1 MRIKQ
6 IIENTSTTAGSISTV
21 AMPLTTQTRES
32 VDVPGLKPVG
42 KVMTGKAKKKGP
54 YANSIIEGK
63 VSEATLE
70 EDDIILNPR
79 LGRLRKSGFMSNDR
93 DSEGQTF
100 KNSLHTIVR
109 VASQL
114 DKELSNQD
122 EFPEWMSEKIGAVK
136 SMMVSIMNYVISA
149 QEMQRDPDAMNE
161 NGSLAYEASCDA
173 GSEMNSM
180 AEGELRNIVK
190 NSKLVYEL
198 LKHGK
203 KLDTWEYSY
212 ITVANDRLQTVHEVL
227 STEENPIDENARK
240 MSEGMDPFVAGKLNK
255 LKDLNPVDRA
265 SAYGSIRSW
274 LKDNPELAGQASKLA
289 SAYAMADVARQQYK
303 TAQAKQMLADLE
315 PQHQAF
321 IKQALGQEQG
331 VAEGVYSHDVKR
343 AFPNG
348 KASGVKSHPAVVKTS
363 KPIGTR
369 VSDIGPGGKEYNV
382 KTDKAWDNENK
393 KK

>member
-6 IIENTSTTAGSISTV
+6 IIENSTTAGSISTL
-21 AMPLTTQTRES
+21 AMPMTTQTRES
-32 VDVPGLKPVG
+32 VNVPGLKPASQ
-42 KVMTGKAKKKGP
+42 VMTRKAKKKGP
-54 YANSIIEGK
+54 YANSLIEGTVNEEEK
-63 VSEATLE
+63 LD

-93 DSEGQTF
+93 DSEGETF

-109 VASQL
+109 VATHL
-114 DKELSNQD
+114 DKELSTHD

-149 QEMQRDPDAMNE
+149 QEMERDPDAM
-161 NGSLAYEASCDA
+161 
-173 GSEMNSM
+173 
-180 AEGELRNIVK
+180 
-190 NSKLVYEL
+190 
-198 LKHGK
+198 
-203 KLDTWEYSY
+203 
-212 ITVANDRLQTVHEVL
+212 
-227 STEENPIDENARK
+227 
-240 MSEGMDPFVAGKLNK
+240 SEGIDPFVAGKLNK

-265 SAYGSIRSW
+265 SAYGGIRSW

-331 VAEGVYSHDVKR
+331 VAEDTYNDDVKR
-343 AFPNG
+343 AFPGG
-348 KASGVKSHPAVVKTS
+348 KSTGVKTHSNKPAVVKTD

-369 VSDIGPGGKEYNV
+369 VSDIDPWSGKEYNV
-382 KTDKAWDNENK
+382 KTDQAWDNENRK
-393 KK
+393 K

>member
-6 IIENTSTTAGSISTV
+6 IIENATTTSGSISTV
-21 AMPLTTQTRES
+21 AMPLSTQTRES
-32 VDVPGLKPVG
+32 VNVPGLKPVG

-93 DSEGQTF
+93 DSEGETF

-109 VASQL
+109 VASHL
-114 DKELSNQD
+114 DKELSTHD

-136 SMMVSIMNYVISA
+136 SMMVSVMDYLISA
-149 QEMQRDPDAMNE
+149 QEMKHDPDAMNE
-161 NGSLAYEASCDA
+161 NGGVIAGGLAYEASCDA
-173 GSEMNSM
+173 GSEMDSM

-190 NSKLVYEL
+190 NSKLVYAL
-198 LKHGK
+198 LKQGK

-227 STEENPIDENARK
+227 STEEKPIDENVGK

-274 LKDNPELAGQASKLA
+274 LKDNPELASQASKLA

-331 VAEGVYSHDVKR
+331 VAEGKKVDKFVKDVKKSEIK
-343 AFPNG
+343 AGHG
-348 KASGVKSHPAVVKTS
+348 KKEAETITWKTAN
-363 KPIGTR
+363 KRGML
-369 VSDIGPGGKEYNV
+369 
-382 KTDKAWDNENK
+382 DNKNK